1 MAGTRESLADTLHA
15 EAARL
20 EREVQ
25 AARGG
30 QATAQQVLADALA
43 ALPEGGNAAAGARLG
58 KLQAEADTLTLEIRA
73 ARARQR
79 ELEARVRELAV
90 ELGQAQPDAARVQA
104 LEQQLRA
111 AQAELGRTAAAAAD
125 VAAKPGTAADIE
137 AAKAESARAQQ
148 EVEALSRTL
157 AQAQNELAEAGAR
170 HAGLVARHASAQ
182 EELANLGRVAQE
194 NARRER
200 QLRRLVE
207 EARGE
212 LVRLEGENEQIQQLN
227 RAVTAAD
234 ARLHDAESALA
245 RHAEALGTHARAAA
259 VAVRAECRP
268 GQSAPGQRLAGLAAV
283 AARAGGRGGVRI
295 RAAARGRVQR
305 AQRQEPGAA
314 CRRVAGEGAGGT
326 AGVARSDERS
336 GGKLAPRRPGAAGAA
351 HRGGLCRVS
360 ARGLNGRRNA
370 GENEVIKPPE
380 PTAGLN
386 ELIGANRARITGM
399 KEVSRLSDVEFEAHR
414 VVHPLTRNKATLAQF
429 NELLQQLSAQREGG
443 NFVVGVS
450 GLVRGAGASYVAM
463 NLRRGAGRRITGARR
478 CWSSAT
484 RIRPH

>member
-1 MAGTRESLADTLHA
+1 LRETLQEIIDGLVTGTRESLSDALHSD
-15 EAARL
+15 AARL

-30 QATAQQVLADALA
+30 QAAAQQVLADALA

-58 KLQAEADTLTLEIRA
+58 KLQAEADTLALEIRA
-73 ARARQR
+73 GRARQGQ
-79 ELEARVRELAV
+79 LEARVQELAV

-111 AQAELGRTAAAAAD
+111 AQATLGRTAAAAAD

-137 AAKAESARAQQ
+137 AAKADSARSQQ
-148 EVEALSRTL
+148 EVEALSRTR

-245 RHAEALGTHARAAA
+245 RHAEALARMREQPQLPYALSAGPGNPRLGSGLPPWQQLLLALAGGVVFAFVRLLEAAFSARSAKSLARLADELQVKALVELPVWRDPMSDPAANWRRAGLVLLGLLTAAA
-259 VAVRAECRP
+259 CVVF
-268 GQSAPGQRLAGLAAV
+268 L
-283 AARAGGRGGVRI
+283 
-295 RAAARGRVQR
+295 
-305 AQRQEPGAA
+305 
-314 CRRVAGEGAGGT
+314 RVA
-326 AGVARSDERS
+326 
-336 GGKLAPRRPGAAGAA
+336 
-351 HRGGLCRVS
+351 
-360 ARGLNGRRNA
+360 
-370 GENEVIKPPE
+370 
-380 PTAGLN
+380 
-386 ELIGANRARITGM
+386 
-399 KEVSRLSDVEFEAHR
+399 
-414 VVHPLTRNKATLAQF
+414 
-429 NELLQQLSAQREGG
+429 
-443 NFVVGVS
+443 
-450 GLVRGAGASYVAM
+450 
-463 NLRRGAGRRITGARR
+463 
-478 CWSSAT
+478 
-484 RIRPH
+484 